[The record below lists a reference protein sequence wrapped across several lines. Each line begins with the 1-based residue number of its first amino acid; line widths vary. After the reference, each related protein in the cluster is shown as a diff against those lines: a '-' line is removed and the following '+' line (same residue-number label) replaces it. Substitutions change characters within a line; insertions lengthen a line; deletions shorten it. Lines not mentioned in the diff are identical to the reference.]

1 MNRRSILGL
10 TAVGVIGFSAG
21 NIARADEVVKFR
33 IIMHATSVQTQDVGD
48 VDGHTMTAMLGFEV
62 AQSTVSKYMVRGGAP
77 PSQSWKT
84 FLRNHAQAIA
94 AIDLCVV
101 PTLTFER
108 LFAFLVLG
116 HGLSFPKIQSG
127 GIGAVRQ
134 NQRII
139 RCDVC
144 DHPPA
149 CNLHSRSVQAATP
162 A

>member
-1 MNRRSILGL
+1 MGWKWPKPESSRKRGEGSRVNPEVLLSLPVNRSALLAEFLELGRWR
-10 TAVGVIGFSAG
+10 ASA
-21 NIARADEVVKFR
+21 
-33 IIMHATSVQTQDVGD
+33 
-48 VDGHTMTAMLGFEV
+48 
-62 AQSTVSKYMVRGGAP
+62 
-77 PSQSWKT
+77 
-84 FLRNHAQAIA
+84 
-94 AIDLCVV
+94 
-101 PTLTFER
+101 R
-108 LFAFLVLG
+108 L
-116 HGLSFPKIQSG
+116 LSFPKIQSG